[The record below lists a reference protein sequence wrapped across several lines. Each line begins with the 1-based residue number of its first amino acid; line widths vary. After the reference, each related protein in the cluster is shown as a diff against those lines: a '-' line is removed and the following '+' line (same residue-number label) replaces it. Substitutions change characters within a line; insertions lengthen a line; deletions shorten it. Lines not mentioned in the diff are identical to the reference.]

1 MNRITIIAFLCLFV
15 QTNILAQEGSTD
27 RQQQAVCPIVK
38 VIPEKLPSL
47 NIPRSGHHTICA
59 NGEITVFGGHTAGF
73 VPTPTAEYFKNGAW
87 HQMNMVYTHD
97 AGSALVMKSGKV
109 LLSGGFERALG
120 IGQSYEVELYD
131 PQTHTFEGF
140 GCLDT
145 KRASHAQ
152 LELDSGRVLIT
163 GNWYHG
169 DSIEIYDGDIHF
181 NFIKEASQ
189 HRTFPNIFRIA
200 PDDAIIFS
208 GEDTRGHDF
217 DTIIVDRLK
226 GDSFSD
232 PFFDTWKPQHLH
244 IPIHSD
250 DCFIGDEAKGRYT
263 YLFPVKN
270 KMGQLAIAK
279 ADGMQFS
286 LLPTTSV
293 IPMKHEDKPIHY
305 YSQIIVDRKAL
316 KGYIMGNDSTH
327 QTNSRLYIL
336 CVDYSPAMEGKPCP
350 ITLYYTVS
358 GSEMTGASPLITPEG
373 NLLLTGGVG
382 KKEYPSQNFYPSSD
396 VLLFHFGSEP
406 AASFHSILLWLIGA
420 LLLMAILVYSFIRYR
435 QQKRKLEMPEKEI
448 EIEVDEPQTSDSK
461 TATNDELMQR
471 IHHIVVEEQ
480 KFLDSELTASSL
492 ATQLS
497 THRNNISSCINNQ
510 MGYNFSQYI
519 NTYRVEHAKKLML
532 QDPDMKLSTVALES
546 GFANEMSFYRN
557 FKAIIGTTPSE
568 WRNKID

>member
-373 NLLLTGGVG
+373 DLLLTGGVG

-406 AASFHSILLWLIGA
+406 TAESHSRLPWLIGA
-420 LLLMAILVYSFIRYR
+420 LLLIAVLTCFYIYHRQHKQRLVI
-435 QQKRKLEMPEKEI
+435 PEKE
-448 EIEVDEPQTSDSK
+448 ETEANDEHQTDDPKSS
-461 TATNDELMQR
+461 TNDELMQR
-471 IHHIVVEEQ
+471 IHHIVVEKQ
-480 KFLDSELTASSL
+480 RFLDSELTASSL
-492 ATQLS
+492 ATILD

-510 MGYNFSQYI
+510 MGCNFSQYI
-519 NTYRVEHAKKLML
+519 NTYRVEHAKELML
-532 QDPDMKLSTVALES
+532 QNPNLKLNTIAYET

-557 FKAIIGTTPSE
+557 FKAITGMTPSE